1 MYILDTDHISLFQR
15 NNPSV
20 VARVSETPPDRLAT
34 TVITFEEQIRGRL
47 DRVRKAKSDEEII
60 RAYKNLLAT
69 FFYFQ
74 SVRVIGFD
82 EKSQIVFRSLREKK
96 IRIGTQDLR
105 SASVAL
111 TRNATIVTRN
121 NQDFTSVPSLK
132 IQDWSLE
139 KPKGVRY
146 RLAKGATKGPK
157 GP

>member
-34 TVITFEEQIRGRL
+34 TVIAFDEQIRERL

-82 EKSQIVFRSLREKK
+82 EKSQTVFRSLREKK
-96 IRIGTQDLR
+96 SVSAHRI
-105 SASVAL
+105 
-111 TRNATIVTRN
+111 
-121 NQDFTSVPSLK
+121 
-132 IQDWSLE
+132 
-139 KPKGVRY
+139 
-146 RLAKGATKGPK
+146 
-157 GP
+157 